1 MTQRPTLFKVCLR
14 IIDFLFV
21 WDLLLSCQVP
31 RSIVLHF
38 SSKLAMTI
46 MYIGLVLVELGIK
59 KAKIDDS

>member
-1 MTQRPTLFKVCLR
+1 MTQRPTFFKVCLR

-38 SSKLAMTI
+38 SSKLAITI

>member
-31 RSIVLHF
+31 RSIVRHF
-38 SSKLAMTI
+38 SSKLAITI